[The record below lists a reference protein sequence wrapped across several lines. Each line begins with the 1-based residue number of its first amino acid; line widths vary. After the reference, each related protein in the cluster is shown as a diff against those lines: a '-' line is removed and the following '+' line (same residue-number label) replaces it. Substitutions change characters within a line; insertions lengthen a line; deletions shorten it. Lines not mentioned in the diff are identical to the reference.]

1 MQNSFTYTMVSE
13 VDQGGNF
20 SNTCNEL
27 LDFQSTP
34 YEVCLREIFI
44 SYGAWD
50 NVRAGN
56 NWLFFD
62 FSKDGSVFYNKEEGF
77 IDQWREYMRP
87 GKYDTL
93 KAYVDELNVAVS
105 AMLYTARVSKDDIA
119 FKLEKRE
126 KQSAEIDEKTE
137 KPKTKEVLEL
147 TFQIPTVTYATL
159 PTFPKL
165 VLEVSPAIGYS
176 LGITNLLSIKVPNIT
191 NGWSLDVTDADVAK
205 NNVTLLWVF
214 ADFIQP
220 TMAGDQ
226 LFPILRMFP
235 IQVTTGTLEHTI
247 FSHQHY
253 VPVKRTKIQQFGISI
268 RENLDGDPL
277 QMYGRIIL
285 TLHFQ
290 KIINV
295 DGE

>member
-27 LDFQSTP
+27 LDFQSSS

-62 FSKDGSVFYNKEEGF
+62 LSKDGSMIHHKEEGF
-77 IDQWREYMRP
+77 TDQWREYMRP

-93 KAYVDELNVAVS
+93 KAYVDELNVAVGT
-105 AMLYTARVSKDDIA
+105 MLYTSRRSEGDIS

-126 KQSAEIDEKTE
+126 KQLAEIDEKTE

-147 TFQIPTVTYATL
+147 TFQIPTVAYIDI
-159 PTFPKL
+159 TFPKL
-165 VLEVSPAIGYS
+165 ILEVSPA
-176 LGITNLLSIKVPNIT
+176 
-191 NGWSLDVTDADVAK
+191 
-205 NNVTLLWVF
+205 
-214 ADFIQP
+214 
-220 TMAGDQ
+220 
-226 LFPILRMFP
+226 
-235 IQVTTGTLEHTI
+235 
-247 FSHQHY
+247 
-253 VPVKRTKIQQFGISI
+253 
-268 RENLDGDPL
+268 
-277 QMYGRIIL
+277 
-285 TLHFQ
+285 
-290 KIINV
+290 
-295 DGE
+295 